1 MSKPHPLSIPIESLR
16 PGTFTDGNNATW
28 SFSEGDIADLA
39 SGYDATRNPAP
50 VVVGHPKMDS
60 PAVGIISAASKVGE
74 KLCVEIDPA
83 SLDPQFA
90 ADVKAK
96 RYFRVSL
103 RLFTPNHPANPNP
116 GKWSIRHLGFL
127 GAHPPAITGL
137 APVFAACDDDDG
149 PVVDFSAAL
158 DGPWWSVGALFRRM
172 RDWMIGS
179 QGLDTA
185 DKIIPEWQVAAVE
198 DAARM
203 PEPDAGFAAGATST
217 APQEI
222 TVNEQQAAALQAENA
237 RLTAE
242 LTTARNAAALLAK
255 NRIHDENVAF
265 AAALVNDTNGPR
277 LAPQHQTRVVALLDA
292 LSGMQSEVEFA
303 AADGKQAKEAPA
315 AAFRAVLESAAVI
328 VPAGAAAG
336 GAAVDADPEFAAG
349 DGAADR
355 AALDRR
361 AREYARTK
369 GVSYAEAVQHCIA
382 NP

>member
-16 PGTFTDGNNATW
+16 PGIFTDGNNATW
-28 SFSEGDIADLA
+28 SFSEDDIADLA

-60 PAVGIISAASKVGE
+60 PAVGIISAANKVGE

-137 APVFAACDDDDG
+137 APVFAAGDDDG

-158 DGPWWSVGALFRRM
+158 DGPWWSVGAMFRRI

-203 PEPDAGFAAGATST
+203 PEPDVGFAAGIST
-217 APQEI
+217 PQEN
-222 TVNEQQAAALQAENA
+222 TVNEQEAAALKAENA
-237 RLTAE
+237 RLQAE
-242 LTTARNAAALLAK
+242 LTTARHAAELIAK

-265 AAALVNDTNGPR
+265 AAALVSDPKGPR
-277 LAPQHQTRVVALLDA
+277 LAPQHQSRVVALLDA
-292 LSGMQSEVEFA
+292 LGSMQTEVEFS

-315 AAFRAVLESAAVI
+315 AALRAVLESAAAI
-328 VPAGAAAG
+328 VPVGAVAA

-349 DGAADR
+349 EGAADR
-355 AALDRR
+355 AALDRK

>member
-1 MSKPHPLSIPIESLR
+1 MYAIRSYYEPHPLSIPIESLR

-39 SGYDATRNPAP
+39 AGYDATRNPAP
-50 VVVGHPKMDS
+50 VVIGHPKMDS

-90 ADVKAK
+90 ADVEAK

-103 RLFTPNHPANPNP
+103 RLFTPGHPANPNP

-127 GAHPPAITGL
+127 GAHPPAIPGL
-137 APVFAACDDDDG
+137 APVFAAGDDDG

-203 PEPDAGFAAGATST
+203 PEPDAGFAAGIST
-217 APQEI
+217 PQEN
-222 TVNEQQAAALQAENA
+222 TVNEQEAAALKAENT
-237 RLTAE
+237 RLQAE
-242 LTTARNAAALLAK
+242 LTTARHAADLLAK
-255 NRIHDENVAF
+255 NRIHDDNVAF
-265 AAALVNDTNGPR
+265 AAGLVNNAKGPQ
-277 LAPQHQTRVVALLDA
+277 LAPQHQSRVVALLDA
-292 LSGMQSEVEFA
+292 LGGLQTEVEFA

-315 AAFRAVLESAAVI
+315 AALRTVLDVLTSYSIHYTKLYDPQEHSDQARRP
-328 VPAGAAAG
+328 PAR
-336 GAAVDADPEFAAG
+336 VRRRP
-349 DGAADR
+349 
-355 AALDRR
+355 R
-361 AREYARTK
+361 ARRPL
-369 GVSYAEAVQHCIA
+369 H
-382 NP
+382 P